1 MRMANPIDCYLTAKA
16 SLLGWAAAPVFAQV
30 QWTSVQDFKNAA
42 GTIAGLI
49 TIVAWVLA
57 IIAWFVGTSQKEQN
71 PSAAKF
77 CFFLVWMFA
86 IGVPVVSLL
95 FYIFIGAEGTP
106 SPSFK

>member
-1 MRMANPIDCYLTAKA
+1 MPLTNSGLLADA
-16 SLLGWAAAPVFAQV
+16 SALSGWIAPLFAQV

-42 GTIAGLI
+42 GTIAGLL

-57 IIAWFVGTSQKEQN
+57 IIAWFVGASQKEQN

-95 FYIFIGAEGTP
+95 FYIFVGAEGTP
-106 SPSFK
+106 TPNFH

>member
-1 MRMANPIDCYLTAKA
+1 MPLTNPWLPADASALSRRLTA
-16 SLLGWAAAPVFAQV
+16 VVAQV
-30 QWTSVQDFKNAA
+30 QWTSIQDFKNAA
-42 GTIAGLI
+42 GTIAGLL

-57 IIAWFVGTSQKEQN
+57 IIAWFVGAAQKEQN

-95 FYIFIGAEGTP
+95 FYLFVGAEGTP
-106 SPSFK
+106 SPNFR

>member
-1 MRMANPIDCYLTAKA
+1 MTPARPLDYYAMAKA
-16 SLLGWAAAPVFAQV
+16 SLLSPALAPVLAQV

-42 GTIAGLI
+42 GVIAGLI

-106 SPSFK
+106 TPSFR

>member
-1 MRMANPIDCYLTAKA
+1 MKMANPINYCRTAKA
-16 SLLGWAAAPVFAQV
+16 SLLSPAALAQV

-57 IIAWFVGTSQKEQN
+57 IIAWFVGVSQKEQN

>member
-1 MRMANPIDCYLTAKA
+1 MLLTNSWLRAEA
-16 SLLGWAAAPVFAQV
+16 SALSGWITPRLAQV

-42 GTIAGLI
+42 GTIAGLL

-57 IIAWFVGTSQKEQN
+57 IIAWFVGAAQKEQN

-95 FYIFIGAEGTP
+95 FYLFVGAEGTP
-106 SPSFK
+106 TPNFH